1 MYNLSLSEIYKTVD
15 SNQDGLFSEQVTTR
29 QAKDGYNE
37 LKGGKQEHIITVF
50 LSQFKDFLVIIL
62 LVAGFISLLLKDI
75 ESSIVIIAVTI
86 LNAILGTTQH
96 IKAGKA
102 LEGLKS
108 LSAPIAK
115 VLRNGQKTEV
125 ASKEVVV
132 GDVMFLEAGDYICAD
147 GRIIENYS
155 LQVNES
161 SLTGESISVS
171 KVLDIILKNNV
182 TVGDRKNM
190 VFAGGLVTYGRGTI
204 VVTQIGMQTEIGKIA
219 SLLESA
225 QDKKTPLQINL
236 DIFGKKLAGVIILL
250 CALIFAINIMRG
262 YPIGESFLFA
272 VALAVAAI
280 PEALSSIVTIVLA
293 IGTQKMAKEH
303 AIIRK
308 LHAVESLGGVSVIC
322 SDKTGTLTQ
331 NKMVVKSVSIG
342 IDILE
347 ADELDINN
355 IHHKQFLEWISLC
368 NDSVNSNGQ
377 EIGDPTELALIN
389 LSNKYGIS
397 EHELRKTIP
406 RISELPFDSERKLM
420 STLHKDTKGFTLIT
434 KGAIDVILSKTTMI
448 YQNDE
453 LRSITDDDK
462 KTILNINQNL
472 SQSGLRVLGL
482 ANKIIKSS
490 SPLTFNEEN
499 DLVFIG
505 VIAMEDPPRLE
516 SKQAVYACKQAG
528 IKPVMITGDH
538 KITAIAIA
546 RQIGILEDDKE
557 AIEGVDLDLI
567 SDEDFQKLVTQ
578 LSVYARVSPTHK
590 IRIVKAWQQLGF
602 LVAMTGDGVNDA
614 PALKQADI
622 GIAMGKVG
630 TEVAKESSDM
640 ILTDDNFATIVKAI
654 SNGRSIYTNIK
665 HSIFFLLSGN
675 MAGIL
680 AVIYTSV
687 LALPLPFTAVHL
699 LFINLLTDSMPAIAL
714 GLEAPNKSAMD
725 ESPRNVKESILTR
738 RFIFETFFQGAII
751 AVVTLGAFYHGL
763 AMSGVSLGCTMAFS
777 TLTLSRLI
785 HGFNCRSN
793 SPLYKIGFFT
803 NKYQWLAMI
812 IGSFLLLSVLLF
824 PPLQLIFK
832 VSTEIPNHLLEVL
845 IASLIPLLIIQ
856 GYKTLY
862 AYKPFNIKYS
872 I

>member
-1 MYNLSLSEIYKTVD
+1 S
-15 SNQDGLFSEQVTTR
+15 
-29 QAKDGYNE
+29 
-37 LKGGKQEHIITVF
+37 
-50 LSQFKDFLVIIL
+50 
-62 LVAGFISLLLKDI
+62 
-75 ESSIVIIAVTI
+75 
-86 LNAILGTTQH
+86 
-96 IKAGKA
+96 
-102 LEGLKS
+102 
-108 LSAPIAK
+108 
-115 VLRNGQKTEV
+115 
-125 ASKEVVV
+125 
-132 GDVMFLEAGDYICAD
+132 
-147 GRIIENYS
+147 
-155 LQVNES
+155 
-161 SLTGESISVS
+161 
-171 KVLDIILKNNV
+171 
-182 TVGDRKNM
+182 
-190 VFAGGLVTYGRGTI
+190 
-204 VVTQIGMQTEIGKIA
+204 EIGKIA

-225 QDKKTPLQINL
+225 QDKKTPLQVNL

-250 CALIFAINIMRG
+250 CSLIFAINIMRG

-331 NKMVVKSVSIG
+331 NKMVVKSVLIG
-342 IDILE
+342 IDILD
-347 ADELDINN
+347 ADKLDINN
-355 IHHKQFLEWISLC
+355 LHHKQFLEWITLC

-389 LSNKYGIS
+389 MSNKYGIS

-420 STLHKDTKGFTLIT
+420 STLHNHTNGFTLIT
-434 KGAIDVILSKTTMI
+434 KGAIDVILSKTTQI
-448 YQNDE
+448 SQNNKV
-453 LRSITDDDK
+453 RSITADDIKD
-462 KTILNINQNL
+462 ILKINQSL

-482 ANKIIKSS
+482 ANKIIESS
-490 SPLTFNEEN
+490 AALTFKEEN
-499 DLVFIG
+499 DLIFTG
-505 VIAMEDPPRLE
+505 LIAMEDPPRLE
-516 SKQAVYACKQAG
+516 SKDAVYACKQAG

-538 KITAIAIA
+538 KTTAIAIA

-567 SDEDFQKLVTQ
+567 NDEDFKQLVTQ
-578 LSVYARVSPTHK
+578 LSVYARVSPAHK

-622 GIAMGKVG
+622 GISMGKVG

-680 AVIYTSV
+680 AVIYTSI

-714 GLEAPNKSAMD
+714 GLESPNTSAME
-725 ESPRNVKESILTR
+725 ESPRDVKESILTG
-738 RFIFETFFQGAII
+738 RFVFETFLQGAII
-751 AVVTLGAFYHGL
+751 AVSTLAAYYHGL
-763 AMSGVSLGCTMAFS
+763 AVSGVSLGCTMAFS

-793 SPLYKIGFFT
+793 YPLHKIGFFT

-812 IGSFLLLSVLLF
+812 IGTSLLLLVLLY

-832 VSTEIPNHLLEVL
+832 VSQDIPNHLLEVFG
-845 IASLIPLLIIQ
+845 ASLLPLIIIQ

-862 AYKPFNIKYS
+862 DFKPFNIKFS

>member
-1 MYNLSLSEIYKTVD
+1 MYNKTIEEVYKAVD
-15 SNQDGLFSEQVTTR
+15 SNQKGLSEEQVKLRQSQDGL
-29 QAKDGYNE
+29 NE
-37 LKGGKQEHIITVF
+37 LKAGKQEHILAVF
-50 LSQFKDFLVIIL
+50 LSQFTDFLVIIL

-75 ESSIVIIAVTI
+75 ESAIVIIAVTV

-115 VLRNGQKTEV
+115 VLRNGQKTEIP
-125 ASKEVVV
+125 SKEVVV
-132 GDVMFLEAGDYICAD
+132 GDIMFLEAGDYICAD

-161 SLTGESISVS
+161 SLTGESISVT
-171 KVLDIILKNNV
+171 KVMDQILNDNV

-190 VFAGGLVTYGRGTI
+190 VFTSGLVTYGRGTVI
-204 VVTQIGMQTEIGKIA
+204 VTQIGMQTEIGKIA

-225 QDKKTPLQINL
+225 QVKKTPLQVNL
-236 DIFGKKLAGVIILL
+236 DVFGKKLAVVILFL
-250 CALIFAINIMRG
+250 CALIFAINLMRG
-262 YPIGESFLFA
+262 YPLGESFLFA

-331 NKMVVKSVSIG
+331 NKMVVKSISIG
-342 IDILE
+342 IDVLE
-347 ADELDINN
+347 ADKLDIKN
-355 IHHKQFLEWISLC
+355 IYHKQFLECITLC
-368 NDSVNSNGQ
+368 NDAVNSNDK
-377 EIGDPTELALIN
+377 EIGDPTEIALIN
-389 LSNKYGIS
+389 MSKTYGIN
-397 EHELRKTIP
+397 EQELRKSIP

-420 STLHKDTKGFTLIT
+420 STLHKHTNGITLIT
-434 KGAIDVILSKTTMI
+434 KGAIDVILSKATKI
-448 YQNDE
+448 SQNSSI
-453 LRSITDDDK
+453 RSITEEDK
-462 KTILNINQNL
+462 KNILNINQNY

-482 ANKIIKSS
+482 ASKIINSS
-490 SPLTFNEEN
+490 NALTFSEEN
-499 DLVFIG
+499 ELVFIG
-505 VIAMEDPPRLE
+505 LIAMEDPPRLE
-516 SKQAVYACKQAG
+516 SKQAVYECRVAG

-546 RQIGILEDDKE
+546 RQIGILKDDSE
-557 AIEGVDLDLI
+557 AVEGVDLDLV
-567 SDEDFQKLVTQ
+567 SDDDLKILVTK
-578 LSVYARVSPTHK
+578 LSVYARVSPAHK

-680 AVIYTSV
+680 AVVYTSI

-714 GLEAPNKSAMD
+714 GLEAPNKAAM
-725 ESPRNVKESILTR
+725 EEAPRDVKESILTK
-738 RFIFETFFQGAII
+738 RFIFETFLQGAII
-751 AVVTLGAFYHGL
+751 AAATLYSFYHGL
-763 AMSGVSLGCTMAFS
+763 AVSVSLGCTMAFS

-793 SPLYKIGFFT
+793 FPLYKIGFFT

-812 IGSFLLLSVLLF
+812 IGTSCLLLVLLY
-824 PPLQLIFK
+824 PPLQQVFK
-832 VSTEIPNHLLEVL
+832 VSQDIPNHLIEVL
-845 IASLIPLLIIQ
+845 VASLMPLIIIQ
-856 GYKTLY
+856 GYKTIY
-862 AYKPFNIKYS
+862 DYKPFNIKFS

>member
-1 MYNLSLSEIYKTVD
+1 MYKISIAEVYKAVD
-15 SNQDGLFSEQVTTR
+15 SNQKGLNDEQVKLRQSKDGL
-29 QAKDGYNE
+29 NE
-37 LKGGKQEHIITVF
+37 LKAAKQEHILTVF
-50 LSQFKDFLVIIL
+50 LSQFTDFLVIIL

-75 ESSIVIIAVTI
+75 ESAIVIIAVTI

-115 VLRNGQKTEV
+115 VLRNGQKTEIP
-125 ASKEVVV
+125 SKEVVV
-132 GDVMFLEAGDYICAD
+132 GDIMFLEAGDYICAD

-161 SLTGESISVS
+161 SLTGESISVT
-171 KVLDIILKNNV
+171 KVLDQILVDNV

-190 VFAGGLVTYGRGTI
+190 VFTSGLVTYGRGSII
-204 VVTQIGMQTEIGKIA
+204 VTEIGMQTEIGKIA

-225 QDKKTPLQINL
+225 QIKKTPLQVNL
-236 DIFGKKLAGVIILL
+236 DIFGKKLAFVILLL
-250 CALIFAINIMRG
+250 CALIFAINLMRG
-262 YPIGESFLFA
+262 YPLGESFLFA

-331 NKMVVKSVSIG
+331 NKMVVKSISIG
-342 IDILE
+342 TDILE
-347 ADELDINN
+347 AEKLDINN
-355 IHHKQFLEWISLC
+355 ANHKQFLEWITLC
-368 NDSVNSNGQ
+368 NDAVNSNDK
-377 EIGDPTELALIN
+377 EIGDPTEIALIN
-389 LSNKYGIS
+389 MSKTYGIN
-397 EHELRKTIP
+397 EQELRDSIP

-420 STLHKDTKGFTLIT
+420 STLHNHTSGITLIT
-434 KGAIDVILSKTTMI
+434 KGAIDVILSKTTKI
-448 YQNDE
+448 LQNNKI
-453 LRSITDDDK
+453 RSITDEDK
-462 KTILNINQNL
+462 KTILNINQNY
-472 SQSGLRVLGL
+472 SQLGLRVLGL
-482 ANKIIKSS
+482 ASKVVNSANQ
-490 SPLTFNEEN
+490 LTFNEES
-499 DLVFIG
+499 DLVFVG
-505 VIAMEDPPRLE
+505 LIAMEDPPRLE
-516 SKQAVYACKQAG
+516 SKNAVYECKQAG

-546 RQIGILEDDKE
+546 RQIGILKDDNE
-557 AIEGVDLDLI
+557 AIEGVDLDLV
-567 SDEDFQKLVTQ
+567 SDDDLKILVTK
-578 LSVYARVSPTHK
+578 LSVYARVSPAHK

-680 AVIYTSV
+680 AVIYTSI

-714 GLEAPNKSAMD
+714 GLEAPNKAAM
-725 ESPRNVKESILTR
+725 EEAPRDVKESILTG
-738 RFIFETFFQGAII
+738 RFIFETFLQGGII
-751 AVVTLGAFYHGL
+751 AVATLYSFYHGL
-763 AMSGVSLGCTMAFS
+763 AVSGVSLGCTMAFS

-793 SPLYKIGFFT
+793 YPLYKIGFFT

-812 IGSFLLLSVLLF
+812 IGTSLLLLVLLY
-824 PPLQLIFK
+824 PPLQQVFK
-832 VSTEIPNHLLEVL
+832 VSQEIPEHLVGVL
-845 IASLIPLLIIQ
+845 VASLMPLIIIQ
-856 GYKTLY
+856 VYKTLY
-862 AYKPFNIKYS
+862 DFKPFNIKFS

>member
-1 MYNLSLSEIYKTVD
+1 MYNKTIEEVYKAVD
-15 SNQDGLFSEQVTTR
+15 SNQKGLSEEQVKLRQSQDGL
-29 QAKDGYNE
+29 NE
-37 LKGGKQEHIITVF
+37 LKAGKQEHILAVF
-50 LSQFKDFLVIIL
+50 LSQFTDFLVIIL

-75 ESSIVIIAVTI
+75 ESAIVIIAVTV

-115 VLRNGQKTEV
+115 VLRNGQKTEIP
-125 ASKEVVV
+125 SKEVVV
-132 GDVMFLEAGDYICAD
+132 GDIMFLEAGDYICAD

-161 SLTGESISVS
+161 SLTGESISVT
-171 KVLDIILKNNV
+171 KVMDQILNDNV

-190 VFAGGLVTYGRGTI
+190 VFTSGLVTYGRGTVI
-204 VVTQIGMQTEIGKIA
+204 VTQIGMQTEIGKIA

-225 QDKKTPLQINL
+225 QVKKTPLQVNL
-236 DIFGKKLAGVIILL
+236 DVFGKKLAVVILFL
-250 CALIFAINIMRG
+250 CALIFAINLMRG
-262 YPIGESFLFA
+262 YPLGESFLFA

-331 NKMVVKSVSIG
+331 NKMVVKSISIG
-342 IDILE
+342 IDVLE
-347 ADELDINN
+347 ADKLDIKN
-355 IHHKQFLEWISLC
+355 IYHKQFLECITLC
-368 NDSVNSNGQ
+368 NDAVNSNDK
-377 EIGDPTELALIN
+377 EIGDPTEIALIN
-389 LSNKYGIS
+389 MSKTYGIN
-397 EHELRKTIP
+397 EQELRKSIP

-420 STLHKDTKGFTLIT
+420 STVHKHTNGITLIT
-434 KGAIDVILSKTTMI
+434 KGAIDVILSKATKI
-448 YQNDE
+448 SQNSSI
-453 LRSITDDDK
+453 RSITEEDK
-462 KTILNINQNL
+462 KNILNINQNY

-482 ANKIIKSS
+482 ASKIINSS
-490 SPLTFNEEN
+490 NALTFSEEN
-499 DLVFIG
+499 ELVFIG
-505 VIAMEDPPRLE
+505 LIAMEDPPRLE
-516 SKQAVYACKQAG
+516 SKQAVYECRVAG

-546 RQIGILEDDKE
+546 RQIGILKDDSE
-557 AIEGVDLDLI
+557 AVEGVDLDLV
-567 SDEDFQKLVTQ
+567 SDDDLKILVTK
-578 LSVYARVSPTHK
+578 LSVYARVSPAHK

-680 AVIYTSV
+680 AVVYTSI

-714 GLEAPNKSAMD
+714 GLEAPNKAAM
-725 ESPRNVKESILTR
+725 EEAPRDVKESILTK
-738 RFIFETFFQGAII
+738 RFIFETFLQGAII
-751 AVVTLGAFYHGL
+751 AAATLYSFYHGL
-763 AMSGVSLGCTMAFS
+763 AVSVSLGCTMAFS

-793 SPLYKIGFFT
+793 FPLYKIGFFT

-812 IGSFLLLSVLLF
+812 IGTSCLLLVLLY
-824 PPLQLIFK
+824 PPLQQVFK
-832 VSTEIPNHLLEVL
+832 VSQDIPNHLIEVL
-845 IASLIPLLIIQ
+845 VASLMPLIIIQ
-856 GYKTLY
+856 GYKTIY
-862 AYKPFNIKYS
+862 DYKPFNIKFS